1 MHFLPCR
8 HSRKLYFTET
18 TLGELFSCPWERID
32 FQCVVESSFLFFLL
46 SVGVIPFLLSSL
58 LDKECVDNINSFLL
72 TRRHA
77 QTSILMGSSSSRLK
91 RQVSPS
97 TLADG
102 NPLTS
107 KTVSHQFGTFVNR
120 NVLVIWLDGDAFDSD
135 VVYQNCLSRLRRT
148 FPSLTIQTDV
158 KETLKCLST
167 QKTSPTVM
175 IISSDVFEE
184 IWPKVKN
191 FTQVQSIYILSVDGE
206 KQSLAEQGYTKVK
219 GIYSRVESICSSLT
233 RGTKY
238 FTPGALMMSVVPSM
252 KYSKKDLPHLNQ
264 LFIYWMMGKQILL
277 ETKYETGEAMTS
289 LTQFSRT
296 LFADN
301 PTELKVIEE
310 FERTY
315 RSHTPMWWYTRPC
328 FLSPMLSRAIQ
339 TQDIEIIIRM
349 GFFIKDL
356 HQQLEKLH
364 SDPSTTLPLPI
375 VAYRSQNLSSE
386 EFKKMKDIK
395 GNLLT
400 FSNFILADPDHQA
413 SLALARRDQS
423 KVNCVCVLFRIKVE
437 SRQTSSPFASLSA
450 GQCYSPQELGKF
462 LLFSLHSVFRIV
474 DLQQLD
480 GQLWQ
485 IDITLTDA
493 NEAQIVSLAELL
505 RQESRESSGW
515 FKLGR
520 LMTTLRDFDR
530 ARDIYFSLLE
540 AVPENEL
547 LKLASVYNELGLICD
562 ELGDFAS
569 ALSFYQKAFDIRR
582 RCLPP
587 NHRSLSVSYNNMGE
601 VHRQLGDYY
610 NALATQKKA
619 LDIKEKI
626 LRPNDPAFA
635 VTYNNIALA
644 NESLGDFAKALEFYQ
659 KALDVRRRVLHAEH
673 LELAIIYN
681 NIGELYR
688 QMGDFPTAL
697 KNLEKSMNIRLKKFP
712 PTDASLA
719 VPYNNI
725 GLIHRELGDYPIAL
739 SYLNRSLQVKETSFP
754 ANHPS
759 LALTHNNIGDIHQ
772 LMGEYPQA
780 LISYRTAWDIQAKT
794 YAETHP
800 ELGITLTNVGV
811 AHQSMGN
818 HSEALSFYKRALLI
832 RQKALPAGHPLI
844 AVSLNN
850 IGHAH
855 QLMGQY
861 NIALDFYQKAQRSQ
875 ERSLP
880 ATHPALA
887 STYNNLADVHR
898 QLNNYSRALAFY
910 KKSLEIKKKSL
921 PPFHPTLVITYN
933 NMGVLNQASK
943 NYPAAIECYKQ
954 TLEIQKRT
962 LSPNHPE
969 MAAVYNNM
977 SVTYQSMKENGNAL
991 EYCQKALEIQERI
1004 LPGNHPDIAIT
1015 HNSLATTYV
1024 CLGEFRKAL
1033 EHAQRAVEIG
1043 SVTLAPDHPHLLTFR
1058 NYLERIAIKVDSL
1071 GEKRK

>member
-1 MHFLPCR
+1 
-8 HSRKLYFTET
+8 
-18 TLGELFSCPWERID
+18 
-32 FQCVVESSFLFFLL
+32 
-46 SVGVIPFLLSSL
+46 
-58 LDKECVDNINSFLL
+58 
-72 TRRHA
+72 
-77 QTSILMGSSSSRLK
+77 MGISSSRLK

-102 NPLTS
+102 NPLTDKS
-107 KTVSHQFGTFVNR
+107 VSHQFGTFVNR
-120 NVLVIWLDGDAFDSD
+120 NIWVIWLDGDAYNSD
-135 VVYQNCLSRLRRT
+135 VVYQNCLSRLRGT

-158 KETLKCLST
+158 KETLKSLST
-167 QKTSPTVM
+167 QKTQPTVM
-175 IISSDVFEE
+175 IISSELFEE
-184 IWPKVKN
+184 IWPKLKN
-191 FTQVQSIYILSVDGE
+191 FSQVQSIYILSVDGE
-206 KQSLAEQGYTKVK
+206 KQSLAEQGYSKVK

-233 RGTKY
+233 RGTKS

-264 LFIYWMMGKQILL
+264 LFIYWMMVKQILL

-289 LTQFSRT
+289 LTQFCRT

-301 PTELKVIEE
+301 PTELKVIDE

-356 HQQLEKLH
+356 HQQLDKLH
-364 SDPSTTLPLPI
+364 SESPKTI
-375 VAYRSQNLSSE
+375 VAYRSQNVSSE

-413 SLALARRDQS
+413 SLTLARRDQS
-423 KVNCVCVLFRIKVE
+423 RANCVCVLFRIRVE
-437 SRQTSSPFASLSA
+437 SRQTSSPFASLA
-450 GQCYSPQELGKF
+450 DGQCSSPQELGKYI
-462 LLFSLHSVFRIV
+462 LFSMHSVFRILDV
-474 DLQQLD
+474 QQLD

-485 IDITLTDA
+485 IDITLTEA
-493 NEAQIVSLAELL
+493 NEEQLVSLAELL
-505 RQESRESSGW
+505 RQESRESTGW

-540 AVPENEL
+540 SVPENEL
-547 LKLASVYNELGLICD
+547 LKLASVYNELGLISD

-587 NHRSLSVSYNNMGE
+587 NHRSLSVCYNNMGE
-601 VHRQLGDYY
+601 VHRQLGDYP

-644 NESLGDFAKALEFYQ
+644 NESLGDFNKALEFYQ

-719 VPYNNI
+719 IPYNNI
-725 GLIHRELGDYPIAL
+725 GLIHRELGDYQTSL
-739 SYLNRSLQVKETSFP
+739 SYLNKSLQVKEKCFP
-754 ANHPS
+754 VNHPS

-780 LISYRTAWDIQAKT
+780 LISYQTAWDIQAKT

-800 ELGITLTNVGV
+800 ELAFTLTNLGV

-818 HSEALSFYKRALLI
+818 HSEALSFYKRALQI
-832 RQKALPAGHPLI
+832 RQKALPAGHPFI

-850 IGHAH
+850 IGHVH

-861 NIALDFYQKAQRSQ
+861 DIALDFYQKTQRSQ
-875 ERSLP
+875 ERSLQ
-880 ATHPALA
+880 AAHPSLA
-887 STYNNLADVHR
+887 ATYNNLADVHR

-910 KKSLEIKKKSL
+910 RKSLEIKKKSL
-921 PPFHPTLVITYN
+921 PAFHPTLVITYN
-933 NMGVLNQASK
+933 NMGVLNQTSK
-943 NYPAAIECYKQ
+943 DYPAAIECYKQ

-962 LSPNHPE
+962 LPPDHPD
-969 MAAVYNNM
+969 MASVYNNM

-991 EYCQKALEIQERI
+991 EYCQKALAIQEKI
-1004 LPGNHPDIAIT
+1004 LPANHPDIAIT

-1024 CLGEFRKAL
+1024 SLGEFHKAL
-1033 EHAQRAVEIG
+1033 EHAKRAVEIG
-1043 SVTLAPDHPHLLTFR
+1043 NVSLAPDHPHLLTFR